1 MIDISKLSYF
11 KTSLLKFLFKI
22 GENCPSCNSNESFT
36 LETKFLITSLKRC
49 KNCFL
54 LYRTPTT
61 SVGENKDFYQEEYQ
75 QGFTTDCPNDD
86 ELKKLI
92 ESNFDN
98 HEKNY
103 SKYLKVLNVLN
114 NKKDHKSNLFDYGCS
129 WGYGSFQLKKLFN
142 VVSYE
147 ISTPRAD
154 YARKKLDINV
164 LNTSELKKIENNKDK
179 FDFFFMSHVLE
190 HLPKPSDT
198 LNFGLNILKKDGYL
212 LSITP
217 NGSLEHKKHNPNWSK
232 LWGMVHPNLI
242 DEKFYQKFFS
252 NKKYYI
258 GSNPFNLNN
267 INNYIINNKNF
278 IDDLSGSELM
288 IIIKNI

>member
-103 SKYLKVLNVLN
+103 SNYLNVLNVLN
-114 NKKDHKSNLFDYGCS
+114 NKKDHKSNLFAVP
-129 WGYGSFQLKKLFN
+129 QN
-142 VVSYE
+142 
-147 ISTPRAD
+147 
-154 YARKKLDINV
+154 
-164 LNTSELKKIENNKDK
+164 KIPFKA
-179 FDFFFMSHVLE
+179 LR
-190 HLPKPSDT
+190 
-198 LNFGLNILKKDGYL
+198 DG
-212 LSITP
+212 
-217 NGSLEHKKHNPNWSK
+217 E
-232 LWGMVHPNLI
+232 V
-242 DEKFYQKFFS
+242 
-252 NKKYYI
+252 
-258 GSNPFNLNN
+258 
-267 INNYIINNKNF
+267 
-278 IDDLSGSELM
+278 
-288 IIIKNI
+288 IIIE